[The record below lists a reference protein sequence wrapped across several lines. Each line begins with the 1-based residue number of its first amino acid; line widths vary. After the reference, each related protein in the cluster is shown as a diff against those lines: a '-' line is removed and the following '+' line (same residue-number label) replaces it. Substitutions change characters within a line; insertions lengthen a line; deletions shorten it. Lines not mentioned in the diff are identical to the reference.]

1 MYKCLRCGEPV
12 RSGVNT
18 VGLQC
23 DKCGS
28 KIFVKERPNVKKQL
42 ISK

>member
-1 MYKCLRCGEPV
+1 MYKCIRCGEPA